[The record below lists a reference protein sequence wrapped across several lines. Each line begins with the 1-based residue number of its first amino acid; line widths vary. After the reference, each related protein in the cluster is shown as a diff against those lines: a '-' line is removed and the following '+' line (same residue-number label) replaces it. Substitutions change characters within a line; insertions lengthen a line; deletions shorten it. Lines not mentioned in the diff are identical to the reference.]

1 MNLKLTSVTLI
12 NEVGKLFYKLDQVT
26 KMYSDQVDQDVFWSV
41 NFAVV
46 FCQIYYGQMSTIQ
59 LV

>member
-1 MNLKLTSVTLI
+1 MNLKLTSGTLI